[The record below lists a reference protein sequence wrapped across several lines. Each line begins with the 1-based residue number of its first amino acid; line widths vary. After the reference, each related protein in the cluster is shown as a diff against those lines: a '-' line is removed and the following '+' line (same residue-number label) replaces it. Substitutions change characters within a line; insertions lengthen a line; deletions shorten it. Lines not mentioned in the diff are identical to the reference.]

1 MPSGLGLSIVVA
13 LKNFFSPK
21 AKEVSESMKTVSKDA
36 DKTVGSL
43 KKMQAAI
50 QGLAGQQIF
59 VKAEASLREMVGPA
73 AQFQEQLAMIRTLTG
88 TTVEQTEALGISIR
102 NLGKEFGTTAL
113 EQSAGVFQLL
123 DDGIDDANDSLLIM
137 EAANKLVVAGGVDMG
152 TAVKAMTD
160 SFNAYGYSAK
170 DAAHVANV
178 FQLTNVKGATSVAAV
193 ARFMQ
198 NAAPTA
204 ENLGIKLEELA
215 AIIATMTGAGVKTQ
229 TGFKAIEM
237 VMNNVYANADKLDPV
252 LKRLKLGSLKD
263 IMAKAPD
270 KGGGLVSMIQALV
283 KSGPSGMKALED
295 IGIKGKALQNFMKVT
310 GSGFDT
316 YSKNLQA
323 MLHDTDTLNN
333 QYGIATD
340 TPIFRWKKL
349 KAMIEDTKLE
359 LGQRFLNAMVP
370 VLDKMNQYAKAL
382 SEWVQKHP
390 EATKAIALVIAG
402 LTGLAMALGIAA
414 VAMGV
419 LSFISWPVVIA
430 LGTIGAAIAGV
441 LMWVFK
447 WEEALTSV
455 TGAFE
460 NMFLGVEERVET
472 FAEFFKSVWEGMKV
486 AAQEIWNGIASH
498 FKSVW
503 AASVNDFK
511 SIWHSATG
519 FFSGIWITTAS
530 IFRGIWNSIAG
541 FFRGIWN
548 SISSFITGVWNRIV
562 SFLTEKWNSWTQSFS
577 NATRIITDVL
587 SGVGNS
593 AYEVFNSMF
602 IEPIKTIISYIQQA
616 IEWIGNLGKA
626 MSEAF
631 ESIQLPSFITEAFS
645 SVGNIA
651 IPGQGRG
658 PLAPIARTMPL
669 RQPQASAP
677 YDTQSPVQRR
687 EVQQN
692 TSLSAVRNPA
702 AAAVKTGPTNI
713 TVNVP
718 KAEIRSA
725 PVMLDKSKIGEVVMQ
740 MIQLSTVRATE

>member
-1 MPSGLGLSIVVA
+1 
-13 LKNFFSPK
+13 
-21 AKEVSESMKTVSKDA
+21 
-36 DKTVGSL
+36 
-43 KKMQAAI
+43 
-50 QGLAGQQIF
+50 
-59 VKAEASLREMVGPA
+59 
-73 AQFQEQLAMIRTLTG
+73 
-88 TTVEQTEALGISIR
+88 
-102 NLGKEFGTTAL
+102 
-113 EQSAGVFQLL
+113 
-123 DDGIDDANDSLLIM
+123 
-137 EAANKLVVAGGVDMG
+137 
-152 TAVKAMTD
+152 
-160 SFNAYGYSAK
+160 
-170 DAAHVANV
+170 
-178 FQLTNVKGATSVAAV
+178 
-193 ARFMQ
+193 
-198 NAAPTA
+198 
-204 ENLGIKLEELA
+204 
-215 AIIATMTGAGVKTQ
+215 
-229 TGFKAIEM
+229 
-237 VMNNVYANADKLDPV
+237 
-252 LKRLKLGSLKD
+252 
-263 IMAKAPD
+263 
-270 KGGGLVSMIQALV
+270 
-283 KSGPSGMKALED
+283 
-295 IGIKGKALQNFMKVT
+295 
-310 GSGFDT
+310 
-316 YSKNLQA
+316 
-323 MLHDTDTLNN
+323 
-333 QYGIATD
+333 
-340 TPIFRWKKL
+340 
-349 KAMIEDTKLE
+349 
-359 LGQRFLNAMVP
+359 
-370 VLDKMNQYAKAL
+370 
-382 SEWVQKHP
+382 
-390 EATKAIALVIAG
+390 
-402 LTGLAMALGIAA
+402 MALGIAA

-519 FFSGIWITTAS
+519 FFSGIWITAAS